1 MIKFVIIVA
10 LGILANGEEGDVPDN
25 YVQKIV
31 RSAQD
36 SAPSQ
41 AGNGIV
47 SISKSL
53 ILSKTSSTNWLHFYL
68 CVHYY
73 FLLLLINY
81 LKSKEIHN
89 NLNPNHF
96 FKTFKTKLRK
106 LLLTVPFLT
115 YCRDQKLAKL
125 PRPLAMDWF
134 LERRPLVM
142 DWSLERSP
150 SGPGAKIFCTKEPA
164 CLRRYPNFLEGRN
177 KDLCFCLEC
186 QLKEIKN
193 FFKTI

>member
-53 ILSKTSSTNWLHFYL
+53 ILSKTSSTN
-68 CVHYY
+68 
-73 FLLLLINY
+73 
-81 LKSKEIHN
+81 
-89 NLNPNHF
+89 
-96 FKTFKTKLRK
+96 
-106 LLLTVPFLT
+106 
-115 YCRDQKLAKL
+115 
-125 PRPLAMDWF
+125 
-134 LERRPLVM
+134 
-142 DWSLERSP
+142 
-150 SGPGAKIFCTKEPA
+150 
-164 CLRRYPNFLEGRN
+164 
-177 KDLCFCLEC
+177 
-186 QLKEIKN
+186 
-193 FFKTI
+193 